1 MWYVIRSIDHTV
13 TTHKKGNLHE
23 TYRLPYTSTW
33 TQKMYTIKTTL
44 TLTYMSK
51 SIKYT
56 DSRRSFL
63 QLYRPQTK
71 TSNTQ
76 EWVRRDLNSSKALH
90 SFFFY
95 YIWRR
100 YEFCLLY
107 IVPEYHLICNLIDNM
122 LLYDDWRQSGFKS
135 GGAGS
140 LVLDRRRFA
149 TMSSYNFFMPF
160 QGAIALKNP

>member
-1 MWYVIRSIDHTV
+1 MIQVHTYMWYVIRSIDHTV

-122 LLYDDWRQSGFKS
+122 LLYNDWHQSGFKS
-135 GGAGS
+135 GGWWCRQPCPGQKEI
-140 LVLDRRRFA
+140 RFHVK
-149 TMSSYNFFMPF
+149 
-160 QGAIALKNP
+160 L